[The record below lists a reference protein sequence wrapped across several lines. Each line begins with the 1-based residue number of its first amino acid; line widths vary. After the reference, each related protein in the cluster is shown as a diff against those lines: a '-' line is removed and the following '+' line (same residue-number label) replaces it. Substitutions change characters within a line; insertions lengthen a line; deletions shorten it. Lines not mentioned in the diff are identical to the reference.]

1 MKTAR
6 DVMTLNSREQK
17 DLFLAIDNANKR
29 VINDIETEYKIYVD
43 SASRSNYYNSPAMVT
58 TTAAVVAKPFPRVPT
73 LPDNG
78 GPFAN
83 GFIPPYEDHKSDNDD
98 LKLAAK
104 HDCNKR
110 CMVKV
115 TKEYSLEKLN
125 AGLYFSKTFHCLIM
139 VAHLQMILMLLA
151 SQVNHPKMRMK

>member
-1 MKTAR
+1 MMYKSSMLQGAAYSYIHKGMEEVKTAR
-6 DVMTLNSREQK
+6 DVMTLNSRERK
-17 DLFLAIDNANKR
+17 DLFLAIDNANEVKE
-29 VINDIETEYKIYVD
+29 IDGIETDYKIYVD

-58 TTAAVVAKPFPRVPT
+58 TTAAVVAKPFPRVPK

-110 CMVKV
+110 CMMKV
-115 TKEYSLEKLN
+115 TKEYSLEKN
-125 AGLYFSKTFHCLIM
+125 
-139 VAHLQMILMLLA
+139 
-151 SQVNHPKMRMK
+151 